1 MGVSLGMAL
10 PMDES
15 VLVLWLVRKC
25 KGWTRPLQ
33 MVKRSLGR
41 NLDVACQPLLGAS
54 RVEFVFGQSEK
65 GAKGADYV

>member
-1 MGVSLGMAL
+1 MTL

-15 VLVLWLVRKC
+15 VLVLWLVLKC

-33 MVKRSLGR
+33 VVMRSLGR
-41 NLDVACQPLLGAS
+41 SLDVACQPLLGAS
-54 RVEFVFGQSEK
+54 RIEFVFGLSAK